1 MEKDPLDV
9 GVFFGQSYS
18 SSRSLITC
26 VSNLIYEILWNQGN
40 DASHDSSWNLAGH
53 HSDTVFLQV
62 PDVCSGWQ
70 RRLGRYS
77 SFLYSRHNGRN
88 ASPLLDVSDGLMV
101 CSKMVTLQVP
111 KYMIS
116 TVGFWVPNMFRF
128 FRFKICSNDI
138 FEPFFNHFSTGCK
151 RLSDHQSLQR
161 SQIGDLTSRLS
172 VLANAG
178 ELACVASLKRHQ
190 LNKSWFFKF
199 FHLSNLKYV
208 ELLQDV
214 GLTEARCEKWC
225 LLAARICVKEGWEVP
240 EKWTEHAWDSRAVF
254 NSMVINNSIN

>member
-9 GVFFGQSYS
+9 GFFFGQSYS

-178 ELACVASLKRHQ
+178 ECWRISVRSVA
-190 LNKSWFFKF
+190 
-199 FHLSNLKYV
+199 
-208 ELLQDV
+208 
-214 GLTEARCEKWC
+214 
-225 LLAARICVKEGWEVP
+225 
-240 EKWTEHAWDSRAVF
+240 
-254 NSMVINNSIN
+254 